1 MSNAIQFL
9 EALGSRPALMMAS
22 INHYETAVCEL
33 QFENRQ
39 HTALITRDP
48 IALGEALGG
57 RAHMICAVCT
67 PDDDSQHEVVPGDGD
82 KDGDMVPDD
91 EESPASE

>member
-9 EALGSRPALMMAS
+9 ETLGSRPALVMATFAG
-22 INHYETAVCEL
+22 YEEAVDGL
-33 QFENRQ
+33 QCADGQRE
-39 HTALITRDP
+39 ALRARDP
-48 IALGEALGG
+48 VALGRALHG

-67 PDDDSQHEVVPGDGD
+67 PDDDQHEAVPDEDD

-91 EESPASE
+91 EESPARD

>member
-9 EALGSRPALMMAS
+9 EGLGSRPALVTAS
-22 INHYETAVCEL
+22 FAVYEEAVREL
-33 QFENRQ
+33 QFPDRQ
-39 HTALITRDP
+39 RAALLARDPTALGQ
-48 IALGEALGG
+48 ALGS

-67 PDDDSQHEVVPGDGD
+67 PDDDGPHEAVPDDGD

-91 EESPASE
+91 EESPARE